1 VALCLYRIAQESLRN
16 AGKHAGES
24 TVHVTLRG
32 TAGDLTL
39 MVEDRG
45 VGFDRETIQ
54 GKRGLGL
61 VSMEERVR
69 IVSGTLS
76 VTSRPGDGTRVV
88 ARVPLDRIS
97 R

>member
-1 VALCLYRIAQESLRN
+1 VALCLYRVAQESLGN
-16 AGKHAGES
+16 AGKHAGGS

-32 TAGDLTL
+32 TSVELTL
-39 MVEDRG
+39 MVADRG
-45 VGFDRETIQ
+45 VGFDRELTK

-76 VTSRPGDGTRVV
+76 VTSSPGDGTRVV
-88 ARVPLDRIS
+88 ASVPLDRIS